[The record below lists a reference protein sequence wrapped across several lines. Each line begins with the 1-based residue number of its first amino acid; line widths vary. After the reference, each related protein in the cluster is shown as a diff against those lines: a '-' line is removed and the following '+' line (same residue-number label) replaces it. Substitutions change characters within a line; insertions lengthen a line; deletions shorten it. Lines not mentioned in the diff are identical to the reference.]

1 MSGIIAKPR
10 SKWVDIA
17 KGITIAAL
25 VLIHIDYNFPD
36 SKLFPTSILLGGV
49 WRTPVF
55 FVIGGFFIK
64 EEEDKNIIFAV
75 TVFRNTGSY
84 TP

>member
-25 VLIHIDYNFPD
+25 CINPY
-36 SKLFPTSILLGGV
+36 
-49 WRTPVF
+49 
-55 FVIGGFFIK
+55 
-64 EEEDKNIIFAV
+64 
-75 TVFRNTGSY
+75 
-84 TP
+84 